1 VSWTPQRITDGKS
14 PALTLVSGQG
24 VEELSEVKLA
34 RLEGDGRLT
43 VIKRD

>member
-1 VSWTPQRITDGKS
+1 
-14 PALTLVSGQG
+14 
-24 VEELSEVKLA
+24 VEELGEVKLA